1 MPHIDYYFTPLSPW
15 TYLAGKRPSQIAAK
29 AGASLRYKPIDPTA
43 LFARTGGQVLAERH
57 DNRKEYRL
65 QELRRWS
72 DRLDMPLTLRPAFFP
87 TNPAPASYAIIAA
100 QEEGGGDMA
109 ELLHCLTRACWAEDR
124 DIADDD
130 VIRDSLS
137 AAGFDPALAFSG
149 MLQGAE
155 IYPRNLED
163 AVADGAFGVPF
174 FVVGQERFW
183 GQDRLDFLA
192 QHLGV
197 TT

>member
-15 TYLAGKRPSQIAAK
+15 TYLAGQRPAQIAAQ
-29 AGASLRYKPIDPTA
+29 AGASLRYKPLDPTA
-43 LFARTGGQVLAERH
+43 LFARTGGQALADRH
-57 DNRKEYRL
+57 DNRKAYRL

-72 DRLDMPLTLRPAFFP
+72 ERLDMPLTLRPAFFP

-100 QEEGGGDMA
+100 QETGGGDMA
-109 ELLHCLTRACWAEDR
+109 ELLHRLTRACWAEDR
-124 DIADDD
+124 NIADDD
-130 VIRDSLS
+130 VIRDCLS

-155 IYPRNLED
+155 IYPRNLEE
-163 AVADGAFGVPF
+163 AVADGVFGVPF

-197 TT
+197 ST